1 MLKQLIMAGG
11 LLTAAFAVAEAT
23 PPASADA
30 SKALKEALR
39 AEGLYLGADGS
50 FYELRPQRVPDFGG
64 DGVFPLEGEGAK
76 RMQRLRDEW
85 IENGDRGDS
94 LN

>member
-23 PPASADA
+23 PPASADV

-39 AEGLYLGADGS
+39 VEGLYLGADGS
-50 FYELRPQRVPDFGG
+50 FYELRPRRVPDFGG
-64 DGVFPLEGEGAK
+64 DGVFPLEGEEEQ
-76 RMQRLRDEW
+76 RLQRLRDEW
-85 IENGDRGDS
+85 IENGDGGDS